1 MQAPPLQ
8 ENSPVHLL
16 SMHGNIKRCGTC
28 MLCLGCTRLREI
40 ATRGHMSFNSDC
52 LKSGDQ

>member
-16 SMHGNIKRCGTC
+16 SMHGNIRRCSTC
-28 MLCLGCTRLREI
+28 MLCLGYTRLREI

-52 LKSGDQ
+52 LKSGAI